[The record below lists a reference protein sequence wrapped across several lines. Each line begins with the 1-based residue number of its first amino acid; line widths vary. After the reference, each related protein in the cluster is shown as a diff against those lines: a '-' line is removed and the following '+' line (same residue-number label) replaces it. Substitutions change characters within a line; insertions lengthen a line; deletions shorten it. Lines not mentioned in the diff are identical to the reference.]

1 VLLLAVPIALLV
13 VMALLV
19 LAARLER
26 RRTEVLV
33 RFTLRSSA
41 GPDTT
46 ENVIARELASLLDAE
61 GLGR

>member
-1 VLLLAVPIALLV
+1 MLLLAVPIALLLV
-13 VMALLV
+13 TGLLA

-26 RRTEVLV
+26 RRTKVLV
-33 RFTLRSSA
+33 RFTLRSNA

-46 ENVIARELASLLDAE
+46 ENIIGKELAALLEAE